1 MPIEIKELN
10 IKINVD
16 AGVKKDYSTGSTR
29 KSAQTTPTNVDE
41 ILRILRKKEE
51 R

>member
-16 AGVKKDYSTGSTR
+16 DGSKKIASATDTR
-29 KSAQTTPTNVDE
+29 KSPQTTPVNVDE
-41 ILRILRKKEE
+41 IIRILRKKEE

>member
-1 MPIEIKELN
+1 MPIQIKELN

-16 AGVKKDYSTGSTR
+16 ADRKEVQNVAVSK
-29 KSAQTTPTNVDE
+29 KSAQTTSINVDE
-41 ILRILRKKEE
+41 IIRILRKKEE